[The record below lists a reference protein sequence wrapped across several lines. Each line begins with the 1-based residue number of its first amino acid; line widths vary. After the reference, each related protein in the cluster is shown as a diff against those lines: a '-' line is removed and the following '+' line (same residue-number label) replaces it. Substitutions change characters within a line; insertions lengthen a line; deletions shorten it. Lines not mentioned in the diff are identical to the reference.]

1 MVISAATSNNNNI
14 HQLQSFN
21 SQNNNYHLRD
31 ASFSSY
37 LNNTEEILTE
47 SGHGYVSS
55 RKDPLGVK
63 KEDDGE
69 IGVFEAE
76 KYFNGEE
83 IGSPPRVADND
94 ANKHRPQ
101 KDEQTALVTRKYKV
115 QNGTPSV
122 RSESSLNSQSALL
135 QSAVRNS
142 SRNMK
147 SKLHRKSFLAGL
159 GCKCYCSDKNSV
171 DISDH
176 AGEISFSKNSSH
188 GKTTSRNMFNADP
201 EANHSV
207 KVTRPHAAEI
217 SINKDVYFQ
226 RPEKLGVGLSKENS
240 LALSGLNSSSGNN
253 PAKMQLQQVEKSRN
267 SLEVFGSPILSSRS
281 KSLSFDKRLA
291 KTSSSSWDAA
301 PKIEETDFSAN
312 SGGNY
317 NDADSDASSDLFE
330 IESLTGKSNSFFLG
344 RSSSNVV
351 SSCASPTTCYAPSEV
366 SIEWSVATASALEY
380 SAMSDYDD
388 QRSIGTTRSPITT
401 SLVSSNGKP
410 KVVVKETQR
419 RRPSMLLGCKSQK
432 AVGVAL
438 DAFTTYEKT
447 SSNANSRRRSDTFP
461 QVTEFK
467 TETTKEGS
475 FGARHNKQHAYATNP
490 LQRSLSPHPSQ
501 LLYI

>member
-1 MVISAATSNNNNI
+1 MSAATSNNNNI

-21 SQNNNYHLRD
+21 SQNNNYHLCGT
-31 ASFSSY
+31 SFSSY
-37 LNNTEEILTE
+37 LNNKEDILAE

-83 IGSPPRVADND
+83 IESPPRVADND

-135 QSAVRNS
+135 QSVVRNS

-171 DISDH
+171 DISHH

-188 GKTTSRNMFNADP
+188 GKITSRNMFNADP

-226 RPEKLGVGLSKENS
+226 SPEKLGVGLSKENS
-240 LALSGLNSSSGNN
+240 LALSSLNSSPGNN
-253 PAKMQLQQVEKSRN
+253 SAKMKLQQVEKSRN

-281 KSLSFDKRLA
+281 KSLSFDKKLV
-291 KTSSSSWDAA
+291 KTYSSSWDAA
-301 PKIEETDFSAN
+301 PKIEEIDFSAN

-317 NDADSDASSDLFE
+317 NDANSDASSDFNVNIDTE
-330 IESLTGKSNSFFLG
+330 KKKNSLGIK
-344 RSSSNVV
+344 
-351 SSCASPTTCYAPSEV
+351 
-366 SIEWSVATASALEY
+366 IVAGITPAASALAI
-380 SAMSDYDD
+380 SA
-388 QRSIGTTRSPITT
+388 IIIF
-401 SLVSSNGKP
+401 LI
-410 KVVVKETQR
+410 
-419 RRPSMLLGCKSQK
+419 
-432 AVGVAL
+432 
-438 DAFTTYEKT
+438 
-447 SSNANSRRRSDTFP
+447 SRRNMKYQKKIFRKRMLALIP
-461 QVTEFK
+461 QW
-467 TETTKEGS
+467 
-475 FGARHNKQHAYATNP
+475 
-490 LQRSLSPHPSQ
+490 LQ
-501 LLYI
+501 LLLKSSCKLIVLQDQSQILKPEAEE